1 MDGPTF
7 GKFLDEW
14 NGRYAVMLKELGLI
28 KK

>member
-1 MDGPTF
+1 MDGAAF

-14 NGRYAVMLKELGLI
+14 NGKYTIILRDMGLA